1 MTASAHG
8 RRAALDT
15 AAGYLEKAGFRLLDR
30 DWHDGDD
37 VIDIVAEE
45 RHVFVVCEVQTRSR
59 TRHRPPLGAVSR
71 AKRGRLRR
79 LAVRWLNAH
88 GVRFDQVR
96 IDVVGVV
103 YEGSGGFTIEHIRGV
118 G

>member
-1 MTASAHG
+1 MTASTHD

-15 AAGYLEKAGFRLLDR
+15 AADHLEKAGFRLLDR
-30 DWHDGDD
+30 DWHDGNE
-37 VIDIVAEE
+37 VLDIVAAE
-45 RHVFVVCEVQTRSR
+45 RHVFIVCEVKIRSR
-59 TRHRPPLGAVSR
+59 TGYRAPLEAVSR
-71 AKRGRLRR
+71 AKRGRLRT
-79 LAVRWLNAH
+79 LAVRWMNGH

-103 YEGSGGFTIEHIRGV
+103 YEGSGGFTIEHIRAV